1 MTKNTEVETVHNKK
15 KIKTK
20 DGQIFLVPITNK
32 GISLTEDLENTI
44 YETPALMLHLITFPL
59 TKSTKAFIKKHS
71 HMLEQ
76 SDKGDI
82 RYYFNELLLSERP
95 SDYFILMRD
104 LNILEI
110 ILPELSKCQGVYQN
124 GQFHKYD
131 VFYHCIYTAD
141 NVENEL
147 TLRLAALF
155 HDVGKPATY
164 KIIKDHAT
172 FHKHDVV
179 GASITYKALKR
190 MGYNKSIVKN
200 VVHLVRLHMY
210 HYTKSW
216 SDKAVKRFIRRA
228 DINDSNINNLSELPL
243 FKLRAADRMGGGT
256 KHTAITEVQK
266 KFEDRIRTVY
276 QKMNEEAKE
285 QTLIQ
290 KEAKLNGINRFELER
305 IFTPEVVEV
314 EDEGFFEY
322 IIDYL
327 YTLVLGNKIPN
338 KKLELLSETVR
349 YIKLHYKRQ

>member
-1 MTKNTEVETVHNKK
+1 MTEMNEAEKKGNKK

-20 DGQIFLVPITNK
+20 DGQIFLAPISKK
-32 GISLTEDLENTI
+32 GLSLTEDLKETI
-44 YETPALMLHLITFPL
+44 YETPALILHLITFPL
-59 TKSTKAFIKKHS
+59 TKNTRAFIKKHS
-71 HMLEQ
+71 HMIEQ
-76 SDKGDI
+76 ADKGDI
-82 RYYFNELLLSERP
+82 RYYFNELMLSEKP
-95 SDYFILMRD
+95 SDYFVLMRD
-104 LNILEI
+104 LNILEV
-110 ILPELSKCQGVYQN
+110 ILPELNNCIGVYQN

-155 HDVGKPATY
+155 HDVGKPTTY
-164 KIIKDHAT
+164 KILKGHAT

-190 MGYNKSIVKN
+190 MGYNKSIIKN

-216 SDKAVKRFIRRA
+216 SNKAVKRFIKRA
-228 DINDSNINNLSELPL
+228 DINDNNINNLSELPL

-266 KFEDRIRTVY
+266 KFEDRIRNVY
-276 QKMNEEAKE
+276 QRMKEEEKE
-285 QTLIQ
+285 QTILQ
-290 KEAKLNGINRFELER
+290 QESKLDGINRFELER
-305 IFTPEVVEV
+305 IFTPEIIKV
-314 EDEGFFEY
+314 EDENFFEY

-327 YTLVLGNKIPN
+327 YTIVTTNKIPN

-349 YIKLHYKRQ
+349 YIKMYY